1 MNKREQRRQNR
12 FLSTVGLLLIAAAL
26 FLTGYNL
33 WDSYRAGK
41 AAEGAAKEV
50 EIAIAGT
57 TQAETEKEPETGE
70 PETAETEETTGAD
83 LPNYVRNPEMEM
95 PTVEINGVVY
105 LGVIDIPILSRSLPV
120 ISEWSYPNLKI
131 APCRY
136 LGSAYLDDLII
147 AAHNYASH
155 FGTLNQ
161 LSIGDELTFTDGVGN
176 MFHYTVA
183 EVTTLDG
190 TAIEEMQSGD
200 WDLTLF
206 TCTVGG
212 KARVTV
218 RCERQTEPAVDAE

>member
-1 MNKREQRRQNR
+1 MNKREQRRQSR
-12 FLSTVGLLLIAAAL
+12 FLSTAGLLLIAAAL

-33 WDSYRAGK
+33 LDTYRAGK
-41 AAEGAAKEV
+41 SAENAVQKV

-57 TQAETEKEPETGE
+57 TQPETGE

-155 FGTLNQ
+155 FGTLNR

-190 TAIEEMQSGD
+190 TAIEEMRSGD